1 MITTRVN
8 VLYTPSPKKSYSVRD
23 MIDEDALMPPPAGG
37 ERKILK
43 KQETRVFIWLVIP
56 SLLCFLYVCE
66 EM

>member
-1 MITTRVN
+1 
-8 VLYTPSPKKSYSVRD
+8 
-23 MIDEDALMPPPAGG
+23 MIDEDALMPPPPAGG